1 MALNAYANRKQVCCP
16 PTEVNWGILRPFVW
30 RCQCVLVLVM
40 FELVMCIWR
49 PTCDV
54 FSDTEA
60 MPAIQFWVVC

>member
-1 MALNAYANRKQVCCP
+1 M
-16 PTEVNWGILRPFVW
+16 W